1 MPFEVWVGPGRGS
14 EGTRPW
20 AGGTPIA
27 SPLVVEWDATSVRT
41 AVHEWL
47 EGAWDPDLAL
57 AEWRDRLADSG
68 WGAPTWPGDLYG
80 QDVPAGLAAVI
91 EEEFARVG
99 AVGAAV
105 GSGMAL
111 AAPTLLT
118 HGSPE
123 LQRRLLRRIL
133 TGEDRWCQLFSE
145 PGSGSDLAGLTTRAE
160 LDGDEWVVNGQ
171 KVWTTGARNAARAM
185 LLARTDWD
193 VPKHRGI
200 TYFVLPMDQP
210 GVEVRPIRQMNGYAS
225 FNEVFLTDAR
235 IPAADIVGAQ
245 GEGWR
250 VALTTLAH
258 ERTLGVR
265 QLAPAVAGGGA
276 SGLGGV
282 GRVGRAATEAAAEAA
297 EYARTYVWYPQ
308 RAGRPDLVGGHL
320 RDSGRDRDGVLRQRA
335 VDVEIRERVA
345 RWNVA
350 RARAAR
356 ARGQQPG
363 PEGSLA
369 KLTGTEIARRSAAV
383 HAAIA
388 GAAGLLTGEASAL
401 GGLVAEIVASVP
413 AGSIAGGTDE
423 VQHNI
428 LGERS
433 LGLPREPAVDT
444 DVPFRDVRRN

>member
-1 MPFEVWVGPGRGS
+1 VDD
-14 EGTRPW
+14 
-20 AGGTPIA
+20 
-27 SPLVVEWDATSVRT
+27 WDATSLRT
-41 AVHEWL
+41 AVGQWL
-47 EGAWDPDLAL
+47 EEAWDPDLSL

-68 WGAPTWPGDLYG
+68 WGAPTWPRDLYG
-80 QDVPAGLAAVI
+80 RDVPAALAGVV
-91 EEEFARVG
+91 EEEFSRVG

-111 AAPTLLT
+111 AAPTLLA
-118 HGSPE
+118 HGAPE

-133 TGEDRWCQLFSE
+133 TGEEKWCQLFSE
-145 PGSGSDLAGLTTRAE
+145 PGNGSDLAGLTTRAE
-160 LDGDEWVVNGQ
+160 RDGDEWVVNGQ
-171 KVWTTGARNAARAM
+171 KVWTTGARSAARAM

-193 VPKHRGI
+193 VPKHKGI

-225 FNEVFLTDAR
+225 FNEVFITDAR
-235 IPAADIVGAQ
+235 LPASDVVGEI

-258 ERTLGVR
+258 ERGLGVR
-265 QLAPAVAGGGA
+265 ALVGAGPGRAGGGGG
-276 SGLGGV
+276 SG
-282 GRVGRAATEAAAEAA
+282 GRPGRTVSEAGAEAA

-308 RAGRPDLVGGHL
+308 RAGRPDLVAANLGEASRGA
-320 RDSGRDRDGVLRQRA
+320 DPVLRQRA

-350 RARAAR
+350 RARVAR

-369 KLTGTEIARRSAAV
+369 KLTGSDIARRAAAV
-383 HAAIA
+383 HAS
-388 GAAGLLTGEASAL
+388 AAGPGALLSGPESPL
-401 GGLVAEIVASVP
+401 GGLLAEIITSVP

-428 LGERS
+428 LGERA

-444 DVPFRDVRRN
+444 EVAFREVRTNVRADRRPGA

>member
-1 MPFEVWVGPGRGS
+1 MQD
-14 EGTRPW
+14 
-20 AGGTPIA
+20 
-27 SPLVVEWDATSVRT
+27 WDGASVRA
-41 AVHEWL
+41 AVRQWL
-47 EGAWDPDLAL
+47 EEAWDPDLSL
-57 AEWRDRLADSG
+57 VEWRDRLADSG
-68 WGAPTWPGDLYG
+68 WGAPTWPSDLYG
-80 QDVPAGLAAVI
+80 RDVPAELAGIVD
-91 EEEFARVG
+91 EEFTRVG

-105 GSGMAL
+105 GAGMAL
-111 AAPTLLT
+111 AAPTLLA

-123 LQRRLLRRIL
+123 LQRRLLRPIL
-133 TGEDRWCQLFSE
+133 TGEERWCQLFSE
-145 PGSGSDLAGLTTRAE
+145 PGNGSDLAGLTTRAQR
-160 LDGDEWVVNGQ
+160 DGDEWVVSGQ
-171 KVWTTGARNAARAM
+171 KVWTTGALSAARAL

-200 TYFVLPMDQP
+200 TYLVLPMDQP

-235 IPAADIVGAQ
+235 LPASDVVGDV

-258 ERTLGVR
+258 ERGLGVR
-265 QLAPAVAGGGA
+265 QLIGAAAVAAAGGPAGTP
-276 SGLGGV
+276 
-282 GRVGRAATEAAAEAA
+282 GRAVSEAAAEAA

-308 RAGRPDLVGGHL
+308 RAGRPDLVLPQL
-320 RDSGRDRDGVLRQRA
+320 RETGRSSDAVLRQGA

-369 KLTGTEIARRSAAV
+369 KLTGSDIARRAAAV
-383 HAAIA
+383 HTAAA
-388 GAAGLLTGEASAL
+388 GAGALLSGPESPL
-401 GGLVAEIVASVP
+401 GGLVAEILTSVP

>member
-1 MPFEVWVGPGRGS
+1 VDD
-14 EGTRPW
+14 
-20 AGGTPIA
+20 
-27 SPLVVEWDATSVRT
+27 WDATSLRT
-41 AVHEWL
+41 AVGQWL
-47 EGAWDPDLAL
+47 EEAWDPDLSL

-68 WGAPTWPGDLYG
+68 WGAPTWPRDLYG
-80 QDVPAGLAAVI
+80 RDVPAALAGVV
-91 EEEFARVG
+91 EEEFSRVG

-111 AAPTLLT
+111 AAPTLLA
-118 HGSPE
+118 HGAPE

-133 TGEDRWCQLFSE
+133 TGEEKWCQLFSE
-145 PGSGSDLAGLTTRAE
+145 PGNGSDLAGLTTRAE
-160 LDGDEWVVNGQ
+160 RDGDEWVVNGQ
-171 KVWTTGARNAARAM
+171 KVWTTGARSAARAM

-193 VPKHRGI
+193 VPKHKGI

-225 FNEVFLTDAR
+225 FNEVFITDAR
-235 IPAADIVGAQ
+235 LPASDVVGEI

-258 ERTLGVR
+258 ERGLGVR
-265 QLAPAVAGGGA
+265 ALVGAGPGRAGGGGG
-276 SGLGGV
+276 SG
-282 GRVGRAATEAAAEAA
+282 GRPGRTVSEAGAEAA

-308 RAGRPDLVGGHL
+308 RAGRPDLVAANL
-320 RDSGRDRDGVLRQRA
+320 REAGRAADPVLRQQA

-350 RARAAR
+350 RARVAR

-369 KLTGTEIARRSAAV
+369 KLTGSDIARRAAAV
-383 HAAIA
+383 HAS
-388 GAAGLLTGEASAL
+388 AAGPGALLSGPESPL
-401 GGLVAEIVASVP
+401 GGLLAEIITSVP

-428 LGERS
+428 LGERA

-444 DVPFRDVRRN
+444 EVAFREVRTNVRADRRPGA

>member
-1 MPFEVWVGPGRGS
+1 MDD
-14 EGTRPW
+14 
-20 AGGTPIA
+20 
-27 SPLVVEWDATSVRT
+27 WDATSLRT
-41 AVHEWL
+41 AVGKWL
-47 EGAWDPDLAL
+47 EEAWDPDLAL

-68 WGAPTWPGDLYG
+68 WGAPTWPRDLYG
-80 QDVPAGLAAVI
+80 RDVPAALAGVVD
-91 EEEFARVG
+91 EEFSRVG

-111 AAPTLLT
+111 AAPTLLA
-118 HGSPE
+118 HGAPE

-133 TGEDRWCQLFSE
+133 TGEEKWCQLFSE
-145 PGSGSDLAGLTTRAE
+145 PGNGSDLAGLTTRAE
-160 LDGDEWVVNGQ
+160 RDGDEWVVNGQ
-171 KVWTTGARNAARAM
+171 KVWTTGARSAARAM

-193 VPKHRGI
+193 VPKHKGI

-225 FNEVFLTDAR
+225 FNEVFITDAR
-235 IPAADIVGAQ
+235 LPASDVVGEI

-258 ERTLGVR
+258 ERGLGVR
-265 QLAPAVAGGGA
+265 ALVGGGA
-276 SGLGGV
+276 GGSGGPGGPP
-282 GRVGRAATEAAAEAA
+282 GRAASEAAAEAA
-297 EYARTYVWYPQ
+297 EYAKTYVWYPQ
-308 RAGRPDLVGGHL
+308 RAGRPDLVAANL
-320 RDSGRDRDGVLRQRA
+320 REAGRGADPVLRQQA

-350 RARAAR
+350 RARVAR

-369 KLTGTEIARRSAAV
+369 KLTGSDIARRAAAV
-383 HAAIA
+383 HASAA
-388 GAAGLLTGEASAL
+388 GAGAL
-401 GGLVAEIVASVP
+401 VSGPDSPLEGLVAEIITSVP

-428 LGERS
+428 LGERA

-444 DVPFRDVRRN
+444 QVPFREVRTNLRPDRGPGA

>member
-1 MPFEVWVGPGRGS
+1 MQD
-14 EGTRPW
+14 
-20 AGGTPIA
+20 
-27 SPLVVEWDATSVRT
+27 WDASSVRA
-41 AVHEWL
+41 AVRSWL
-47 EGAWDPDLAL
+47 EEAWDPDLAL
-57 AEWRDRLADSG
+57 MEWRDRLADSG
-68 WGAPTWPGDLYG
+68 WGAPTWPSDLYG
-80 QDVPAGLAAVI
+80 RDVPAALAGVVD
-91 EEEFARVG
+91 EEFNRLG

-111 AAPTLLT
+111 AAPTLLA

-123 LQRRLLRRIL
+123 LQRRLLRPIL
-133 TGEDRWCQLFSE
+133 TGEERWCQLFSE
-145 PGSGSDLAGLTTRAE
+145 PGNGSDLAGLTTRAE
-160 LDGDEWVVNGQ
+160 RDGDEWVVNGQ
-171 KVWTTGARNAARAM
+171 KVWTTGARSAARAM

-193 VPKHRGI
+193 VAKHRGI

-235 IPAADIVGAQ
+235 LPAADVVGEI

-258 ERTLGVR
+258 ERGLGVR
-265 QLAPAVAGGGA
+265 QLIGAGLGGAAGAGGGGA
-276 SGLGGV
+276 GAPA
-282 GRVGRAATEAAAEAA
+282 GRARAEAAAEAA
-297 EYARTYVWYPQ
+297 EYAKTYVWYPQ
-308 RAGRPDLVGGHL
+308 RAGRPDLVLPQL
-320 RDSGRDRDGVLRQRA
+320 RDTGRGSDAVLRQRA

-369 KLTGTEIARRSAAV
+369 KLTGSDLARRAAAV
-383 HAAIA
+383 HAAAA
-388 GAAGLLTGEASAL
+388 GAGALLSGPESPL
-401 GGLVAEIVASVP
+401 GGLVAEIVTSVP